1 MHCFFPKLHWQQTC
15 LAISLNNTT
24 FGSMMQMCKRE
35 LLLSV
40 FKRIAHLQCIGW
52 AFMSTFVYLESMF
65 LALTSQENKKLT
77 RGCRLSDCGSDI
89 TSESVLV
96 PVWMTSSVKMS
107 LIILWN
113 STGCLLHNMYVLKNQ
128 WTTDPLLTND

>member
-1 MHCFFPKLHWQQTC
+1 MFI
-15 LAISLNNTT
+15 AINLNNST

-40 FKRIAHLQCIGW
+40 FNSIAHLQCIGR
-52 AFMSTFVYLESMF
+52 AFMSTFVYLQSMF
-65 LALTSQENKKLT
+65 LAFTSQENKKLT
-77 RGCRLSDCGSDI
+77 RGCGLSDCGSDI

-107 LIILWN
+107 LPLQLITLWN
-113 STGCLLHNMYVLKNQ
+113 STGCLLHNIYVLKHQ
-128 WTTDPLLTND
+128 WATDPLMTND